1 MPQKFRRTPEEW
13 IAAVLMTL
21 VVVLLGVQ
29 VFMRFVLDRSPSWL
43 EEVAR
48 FAFVW
53 AIYFG
58 FVIAVEKGRHIR
70 VTLQIRMLSPLWQ
83 KIMLTMADVAWIVFN
98 VVVIYHGILFVSS
111 MFEFPFI
118 SQTTGINLVWIQ
130 MIVPIGFLLMTAR
143 IVQSVVRRWREGEE
157 LHDSRIDD

>member
-70 VTLQIRMLSPLWQ
+70 VTLQIRMLSPFLWQ

-98 VVVIYHGILFVSS
+98 VVGHLSRD
-111 MFEFPFI
+111 P
-118 SQTTGINLVWIQ
+118 L
-130 MIVPIGFLLMTAR
+130 R
-143 IVQSVVRRWREGEE
+143 IVDVRVSVHFPDHRNQTWSGYR
-157 LHDSRIDD
+157 

>member
-83 KIMLTMADVAWIVFN
+83 KIMLTMADVAWVVFN

>member
-1 MPQKFRRTPEEW
+1 MPQKIRRTPEEW
-13 IAAVLMTL
+13 VAAVLMTL
-21 VVVLLGVQ
+21 VVGLLGVQ

-83 KIMLTMADVAWIVFN
+83 KITLTMADVAWVVFN

-130 MIVPIGFLLMTAR
+130 MIVPIGFLLMTIR
-143 IVQSVVRRWREGEE
+143 IVQSVIRRWREGEE

>member
-1 MPQKFRRTPEEW
+1 MSRPVRRTPEEW
-13 IAAVLMTL
+13 GAAVLMTA

-53 AIYFG
+53 AVYFG
-58 FVIAVEKGRHIR
+58 FVVAAEKGRHIR
-70 VTLQIRMLSPLWQ
+70 VAMQIRALPPIWQ
-83 KIMLTMADVAWIVFN
+83 KIVLTLADIAWIAFN
-98 VVVIYHGILFVSS
+98 GVVIYYGIEFVVS

-118 SQTTGINLVWIQ
+118 SQTTGINLVWVQ
-130 MIVPIGFLLMTAR
+130 MIVPLGFAWMTVR
-143 IVQSVVRRWREGEE
+143 IVQGCVRRWREGEE
-157 LHDSRIDD
+157 LVDSRRDE